1 MAKPAP
7 QSIDPNDVPRLAA
20 ELVKKVRFPMLA
32 TVDGAQP
39 RLRPVSPVRTDG
51 FVVYVANLRSYGK
64 TTEIEANPNVELC
77 YLDDDHNQVRIAG
90 TAEVVRDRNLLQE
103 IWNANKLL
111 QHYLGTPDNPNL
123 IVYRIIPV
131 RVRFMLEWALEYYEV
146 PLP

>member
-20 ELVKKVRFPMLA
+20 ELVKKTRFPMLA
-32 TVDGAQP
+32 TMDGDQP
-39 RLRPVSPVRTDG
+39 RVRPVSPVRTDG

-64 TTEIEANPNVELC
+64 TAEIEANPKVELC
-77 YLDDDHNQVRIAG
+77 YLDDDHNQVRITG
-90 TAEVVRDRNLLQE
+90 TAEVVRDQNLLQE

-123 IVYRIIPV
+123 IVYRINPI
-131 RVRFMLEWALEYYEV
+131 RVRFMLEWALEYHEV
-146 PLP
+146 PL